1 MVNSIKK
8 RKNLITPEKA
18 ASFLPVI
25 ISSFIAI
32 LIIIF
37 FVIPKSIKSNIVNLQ
52 LNESIRKKDALKD
65 LKKRYRKINQKF
77 DVLNNEKSR
86 IIELISGTSNLD
98 TLLTN
103 LGDIAVKNEI
113 EFLSIVP
120 NKLIIS
126 NNSLNNTNNIKNGNS
141 NIIMDPLLVQG
152 LKKYLIDFT
161 FKTNFINLL
170 SFLRELEFQENVI
183 LIEDIDIK
191 ENENFTEFDNNNLNV
206 KLRMTFYGKI

>member
-152 LKKYLIDFT
+152 LKKY
-161 FKTNFINLL
+161 
-170 SFLRELEFQENVI
+170 
-183 LIEDIDIK
+183 
-191 ENENFTEFDNNNLNV
+191 
-206 KLRMTFYGKI
+206 

>member
-1 MVNSIKK
+1 MVNSMNK

-65 LKKRYRKINQKF
+65 LKKRYKKINQQF

-98 TLLTN
+98 TLLDN

-126 NNSLNNTNNIKNGNS
+126 NNSLNNSNNIKNDNS

>member
-1 MVNSIKK
+1 MVNSMNK

-65 LKKRYRKINQKF
+65 LKKRYKKINQKF

-98 TLLTN
+98 TLLDN

-126 NNSLNNTNNIKNGNS
+126 NNSLNNLNNIKNDNS